1 MTRLSAGLR
10 NLIPMLLVLCVVAVS
25 TGCAHKAEIAQKYHC
40 PMHPTYVTDRPGDC
54 PICGM
59 KVVPIPPAGPGGTG
73 SGATPTP
80 PAETSATTTTGTGE
94 RRLLYYRN
102 PMDPTVTSPVPMKDA
117 MGMDYVPVYSG
128 DVSKDGAS
136 LPGYATV
143 TGDAATFERAGVRV
157 AVAEVGRLGHA
168 ARAVGEVKADETRLR
183 QISLKNG
190 GWVEKLFVNSTGQA
204 VQKGMPLL
212 SLYSP
217 ELLATEGE
225 FLQALD
231 AASGFAASDLP
242 EVRKGGEDLLNA
254 ARRRLEL
261 FDVPAGFITELERTH
276 RTSRTLTLN
285 APYSGFV
292 TVKEVFEG
300 SRIEPGTPLFSIV
313 DLSHVW
319 VEADLYEYEART
331 VQLNQSATLSLA
343 YDAGTSFPARV
354 SYIYPYLNSD
364 TRTLR
369 VRFEVDNPGQRLKPG
384 MFAQVVLS
392 SDETEGVLV
401 PDAAVMDTGTR
412 QLVFVATAV
421 GRFEPRAVVV
431 GPRANGQA
439 LLLSGV
445 QAGEKVAIAANFL
458 LDSESKLQS
467 ALAGASLPDSTVTG
481 SRK

>member
-1 MTRLSAGLR
+1 MMRLMTWARHG
-10 NLIPMLLVLCVVAVS
+10 IPLLLLLCVVAIS
-25 TGCAHKAEIAQKYHC
+25 TGCTHKAEVAQKYHC

-59 KVVPIPPAGPGGTG
+59 KVVPIPPAGTSADVGATQPMLPADASNASPGG
-73 SGATPTP
+73 S
-80 PAETSATTTTGTGE
+80 AE
-94 RRLLYYRN
+94 RHLLYYRN
-102 PMDPTVTSPVPMKDA
+102 PMDPTVTSPVPMKDP

-128 DVSKDGAS
+128 DVSKEGAS

-143 TGDAATFERAGVRV
+143 TGDAGALERAGVRV
-157 AVAEVGRLGHA
+157 AVAEAGRLGHA
-168 ARAVGEVKADETRLR
+168 ARAVGEVKADETRMR
-183 QISLKNG
+183 QVSLKNG

-217 ELLATEGE
+217 ELLASQQE

-231 AASGFAASDLP
+231 AASRFATSDLP

-261 FDVPAGFITELERTH
+261 FDVPAKFVAELERT
-276 RTSRTLTLN
+276 RQTSRTLTLN
-285 APYSGFV
+285 APFSGFV
-292 TVKEVFEG
+292 TVKDVYEG
-300 SRIEPGTPLFSIV
+300 SRIEPGTPLFTII
-313 DLSHVW
+313 DLSRVW
-319 VEADLYEYEART
+319 VEADLYEYEAGT
-331 VQLNQSATLSLA
+331 VRLNQPATLSLS
-343 YDAGTSFPARV
+343 YDAGTTLQAHV

-369 VRFEVDNPGQRLKPG
+369 VRFDVDNPGQRLKPG
-384 MFAQVVLS
+384 MFAQVLLS
-392 SDETEGVLV
+392 TDETEGVRV

-412 QLVFVATAV
+412 QLVFVETAA

-431 GPRANGQA
+431 GPRADGVA

-445 QAGEKVAIAANFL
+445 RAGEKVAVAANFL
-458 LDSESKLQS
+458 LDSESKLQA
-467 ALAGASLPDSTVTG
+467 ALAGASRPDSTANG
-481 SRK
+481 GRK